1 MGRRKCRKAH
11 MDWNNMQWYSSTTL
25 FQLPAQGEDAVL
37 LNFIISIWFY
47 PHLILLPFMCPDSFW
62 TYVNFEPPQ
71 CSLSRN
77 FSAELFSKQRNPLFF
92 LLPAWC
98 IWYLPSHTVTIME
111 REKYLWY
118 LFSICGGRTKKK
130 IRQILPYATTNQ
142 CWKRRTMKDGVL
154 LTTWKNRPLFR
165 GRELY
170 PKGYSKQLKLVVV
183 NVVSSRDCRV
193 LPPWALV
200 RQSSHCHKYHSQGG
214 TWIVSRSPRLLGSDG
229 RQRQTHLTDR
239 GYKNANVS

>member
-1 MGRRKCRKAH
+1 MPTILLCSAPYSQRPHLVLLLWASFKDNCQEDRTATLNQTNKSLSIQSGTMGRRKCRKAH
-11 MDWNNMQWYSSTTL
+11 IDWNNIQWYSSTTL
-25 FQLPAQGEDAVL
+25 SQLPAQGEDAVL

-98 IWYLPSHTVTIME
+98 IWYLPSHTVTITE

-130 IRQILPYATTNQ
+130 IRQILPYATTVLEE
-142 CWKRRTMKDGVL
+142 KDNEG
-154 LTTWKNRPLFR
+154 WCSPNN
-165 GRELY
+165 
-170 PKGYSKQLKLVVV
+170 LK
-183 NVVSSRDCRV
+183 
-193 LPPWALV
+193 
-200 RQSSHCHKYHSQGG
+200 K
-214 TWIVSRSPRLLGSDG
+214 
-229 RQRQTHLTDR
+229 
-239 GYKNANVS
+239 